1 MEKFKEE
8 FIKFMISCNALSF
21 GEFTTKSGRKTPF
34 FINTGTYSTG
44 LQLSNLGYFYAE
56 AFMRSFP
63 EKIDVLYGPAYKGI
77 PLVCATASAL
87 AEKFD
92 RDIAFCFNRKEAKDH
107 GEGGVIVGHK
117 LKSGEK
123 IVIIEDVVTA
133 GTSVRE
139 SISLLNSIAKVE
151 IVGLLVSVDRMEKGK
166 SEKSALKELCE
177 EFNIKAYSIVTIEEI
192 TNYLYNR
199 EINGKIFV
207 DDEILKKIEEYRKL
221 YGAK

>member
-56 AFMRSFP
+56 AFMHFFP
-63 EKIDVLYGPAYKGI
+63 QKIDVLYGPAYKGI

-87 AEKFD
+87 AEKFN
-92 RDIAFCFNRKEAKDH
+92 RDIAFCFNRKEIKDH
-107 GEGGVIVGHK
+107 GEGGIIVGHK

-139 SISLLNSIAKVE
+139 SISLLNSISKVE

-192 TNYLYNR
+192 TKYLYNR

-207 DDEILKKIEEYRKL
+207 DDEILKKIEEYRSQ